1 MALQFDDSPRPT
13 KVLIYGLDGTG
24 KSTAAELF
32 CKKRGL
38 HPVCIDFDKTN
49 WTSVPK
55 LKLSIMEVNLAN
67 NLRKSDAAVTLVSD
81 IKRIIKDIVADEKYD
96 TLILD
101 GGGTLTDL
109 LIPENIKLSQQAY
122 LQRTNLFKKIW
133 RCLLTSDINVI
144 FIGQKD
150 LIVTD
155 ENESS
160 RLAEKINNMV
170 DWKFQCHQKNGNFTS
185 ECTKWRLEKE
195 ELY

>member
-24 KSTAAELF
+24 KSTAAEKY
-32 CKKRGL
+32 CQKRGL
-38 HPVCIDFDKTN
+38 KPVCVDFDKTN
-49 WTSVPK
+49 WTNVPK
-55 LKLSIMEVNLAN
+55 LKLSM
-67 NLRKSDAAVTLVSD
+67 RDAKTVMTNIKLMIRD
-81 IKRIIKDIVADEKYD
+81 ITASEYD
-96 TLILD
+96 TIILD
-101 GGGTLTDL
+101 GVGTLTDL
-109 LIPENIKLSQQAY
+109 LIPENVKLSQQAY

-133 RCLLTSDINVI
+133 KCLLTSDVNVI

-150 LIVTD
+150 LIVTE

-160 RLAEKINNMV
+160 KLAEKINNMV
-170 DWKFQCHQKNGNFTS
+170 DWKFQCHRKGDVFTS